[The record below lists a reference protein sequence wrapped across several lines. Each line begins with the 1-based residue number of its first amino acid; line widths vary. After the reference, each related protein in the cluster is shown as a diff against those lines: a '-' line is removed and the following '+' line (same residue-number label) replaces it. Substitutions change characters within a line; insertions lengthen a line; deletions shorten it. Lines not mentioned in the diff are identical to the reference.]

1 MMLGRLG
8 ERLRDHNVA
17 VVLIGGGQY
26 TQPATKLAAELKLPF
41 TVLGDEANAL
51 RRAYGLRAADTPCP
65 RQALL
70 LLDRDGEIRFRQD
83 QLTSGAD
90 LDLTGLLS
98 ALDEIP
104 DSILPVDRPVVC

>member
-1 MMLGRLG
+1 MPSKHYYSTTCHDLNYACLHYAPSPRCNRSRV
-8 ERLRDHNVA
+8 EKKE
-17 VVLIGGGQY
+17 QY
-26 TQPATKLAAELKLPF
+26 
-41 TVLGDEANAL
+41 
-51 RRAYGLRAADTPCP
+51 
-65 RQALL
+65 LL

-98 ALDEIP
+98 ALDELP